1 MVTCDVYSIGFFLGL
16 LVGANL
22 FLIASFKGILV
33 GNLLGYLLLFFLL
46 LKYKE
51 HDPIDEETN
60 ESRAEEF
67 SITMLFVVLLLA
79 CSDAL
84 RGLYLLL
91 VIVDIFERPELMSY
105 LWSVQAVFELFFM
118 TFAGY

>member
-1 MVTCDVYSIGFFLGL
+1 M
-16 LVGANL
+16 
-22 FLIASFKGILV
+22 
-33 GNLLGYLLLFFLL
+33 FFLL